1 MQLLALVWFK
11 QLIIFAPIASGNII
25 STNVSEVLERL
36 YGSGVPLPDR
46 HKQAVRLSGFETGV
60 IQEGPKKKV
69 RTDGRG
75 HLWLFAEQALF
86 ARNRK
91 EDPQEDADSY
101 MGRIPE
107 DMKLKWQGKTITKAD
122 WAPERVDR
130 HTKEFRDFIK
140 SHIPRFD
147 RIGVYEK
154 FYLYIEQASRWLSE
168 GYTVEDFEGEE
179 QRRYATEEM
188 RRIEENRLYGMN
200 KYGWI
205 KDDEMPG
212 GRRKYYASTPQAL
225 IIFLLDCGYSLEI
238 GKGRQAAITSTV
250 MLYEAM
256 TMLVRASY
264 KGVLVTDDIE
274 FTGKSIFNDKL
285 KSSIGYVRLDH
296 SWMYPPAAPNW
307 ADKKIS
313 FDWSGAVTKD
323 EKKTLSSEYALAASD
338 DTQTI
343 NGTTPSKVIF
353 DETQNIPT
361 YVAIK
366 LEARPTMLTSGE
378 DGTIRIKRQLCAYG
392 CVCAGTKVWTNDG
405 DLVNIED
412 LDHSRGIIGFNAFQG
427 RASKEDITYWQPP
440 AEKPCYRIRTRSGR
454 MLECSEDHPILWSHA
469 SFGEVSRSDGRLF
482 HKKTKFVEAKDIKA
496 GDQVCLI
503 EEVPMFGVE
512 RVWEPRFLGWLV
524 GDGYYG
530 GKSTRL
536 STCDKE
542 IQDYVYSKFD
552 AKREK
557 GHTTKDG
564 RDYQEIRINSIQQNL
579 RDAGIF
585 GQSKLNKRLPSN
597 IHRATKEDICDFL
610 GGLFDADGCVL
621 YRGEKTSKYIV
632 LTSSVPEIIEDA
644 RYLLQKL
651 GIHGRVWCVPPTI
664 KDGRKDRRPYYRLEI
679 AGKLNVLAFHRNIRF
694 HVKYKQERLDFI
706 AKYVEDRG
714 AKHSKEIHGLRMD
727 RVLSVE
733 YIGMKPIYNLTAGT
747 TNTYVANG
755 IVTHNTGSSHQR
767 GKGAFENEYK
777 NTIKKWAEGKD
788 TSSFVP
794 LFLDWTCRPN
804 MTTSRYCEEYEF
816 YLSADNNEVAGM
828 SKEERT
834 AQFHAAMPSKP
845 EDMFLTSHKTIIPAI
860 LIKKHQDRIIE
871 KCHGNG
877 LAPMPGHFSP
887 IYDFNKPMPD
897 GSYLPFKVVGAKWN
911 PTGADDFE
919 APCRMLT
926 EHVPG
931 WAKRFVKGTDPIQS
945 PTGNSKFASVVID
958 RAGRIQEQNGQTV
971 YNPVVACILNWKSEV
986 VEENFLQSALMNMYY
1001 ANYGSKG
1008 CMEVFEQNQG
1018 QAYEQFMISPAIDLE
1033 RNLWLRM
1040 AMPPRYRGGGHLR
1053 GLGLKSGAKGG
1064 SKGALYADVRSGF
1077 LDMGDG
1083 VWHYEIF
1090 SQAQNVVVEE
1100 KDQGGM
1106 AYYPRNK
1113 NVDNDD
1119 LLDAFG
1125 FALISSEIEMGLPV
1139 EVGGDKAPAKVKKI
1153 IYDHDPRT
1161 LKLIER
1167 EIEMPVKY

>member
-1 MQLLALVWFK
+1 M
-11 QLIIFAPIASGNII
+11 
-25 STNVSEVLERL
+25 ERL
-36 YGSGVPLPDR
+36 YGGGVPIPDR
-46 HKQAVRLSGFETGV
+46 HKQSVRLQGFESGSL
-60 IQEGPKKKV
+60 QDGPKKKV

-75 HLWLFAEQALF
+75 HLWLFEAQAIF
-86 ARNRK
+86 ARERR
-91 EDPQEDADSY
+91 EDPQEDAESY
-101 MGRIPE
+101 MGRIPQE
-107 DMKLKWQGKTITKAD
+107 MRDKWAGKTITKAD

-130 HTKEFRDFIK
+130 HTKELRDFIK

-154 FYLYIEQASRWLSE
+154 FYLYIEQANRWLSE
-168 GYTVEDFEGEE
+168 GYTVEDFTAEE

-225 IIFLLDCGYSLEI
+225 IIFLLDSGYSLEI

-285 KSSIGYVRLDH
+285 KSSIGYVRLDQP
-296 SWMYPPAAPNW
+296 WMYPPAAPNW

-392 CVCAGTKVWTNDG
+392 
-405 DLVNIED
+405 
-412 LDHSRGIIGFNAFQG
+412 
-427 RASKEDITYWQPP
+427 
-440 AEKPCYRIRTRSGR
+440 
-454 MLECSEDHPILWSHA
+454 
-469 SFGEVSRSDGRLF
+469 
-482 HKKTKFVEAKDIKA
+482 
-496 GDQVCLI
+496 
-503 EEVPMFGVE
+503 
-512 RVWEPRFLGWLV
+512 
-524 GDGYYG
+524 
-530 GKSTRL
+530 
-536 STCDKE
+536 
-542 IQDYVYSKFD
+542 
-552 AKREK
+552 
-557 GHTTKDG
+557 
-564 RDYQEIRINSIQQNL
+564 
-579 RDAGIF
+579 
-585 GQSKLNKRLPSN
+585 
-597 IHRATKEDICDFL
+597 
-610 GGLFDADGCVL
+610 
-621 YRGEKTSKYIV
+621 
-632 LTSSVPEIIEDA
+632 
-644 RYLLQKL
+644 
-651 GIHGRVWCVPPTI
+651 
-664 KDGRKDRRPYYRLEI
+664 
-679 AGKLNVLAFHRNIRF
+679 
-694 HVKYKQERLDFI
+694 
-706 AKYVEDRG
+706 
-714 AKHSKEIHGLRMD
+714 
-727 RVLSVE
+727 
-733 YIGMKPIYNLTAGT
+733 
-747 TNTYVANG
+747 
-755 IVTHNTGSSHQR
+755 TGSSHQR

-777 NTIKKWAEGKD
+777 STIKKWAEGKD
-788 TSSFVP
+788 TSSFIP

-804 MTTSRYCEEYEF
+804 MTTSRYCEEYDF

-860 LIKKHQDRIIE
+860 LIKKHQDRILE
-871 KCHGNG
+871 KCHGQG

-887 IYDFNKPMPD
+887 IYDYNKPMPD
-897 GSYLPFKVVGAKWN
+897 GSYLPFKVIGAKWN
-911 PTGADDFE
+911 ETGYDDFE

-926 EHVPG
+926 PHVPG
-931 WAKRFVKGTDPIQS
+931 WAKRYVKGTDPIQS

-958 RAGRIQEQNGQTV
+958 RAGRVEEQNGQHL

-1001 ANYGSKG
+1001 SNYGQRG
-1008 CMEVFEQNQG
+1008 CMEAFEQNQG
-1018 QAYEQFMISPAIDLE
+1018 QAYEQFMISPAIDMDKY
-1033 RNLWLRM
+1033 LWLRM
-1040 AMPPRYRGGGHLR
+1040 AFPARYRGGGHLR
-1053 GLGLKSGAKGG
+1053 GLGLKSGSKGG

-1083 VWHYEIF
+1083 IWHYEMF
-1090 SQAQNVVVEE
+1090 TQAQNVVVEE

-1125 FALISSEIEMGLPV
+1125 FALISAEIEMGLPT
-1139 EVGGDKAPAKVKKI
+1139 EVGVGDSPRTIRKTI
-1153 IYDHDPRT
+1153 MDRDPRT
-1161 LKLIER
+1161 LRLFER
-1167 EIEMPVKY
+1167 EVEIPVKY